1 MAISQQ
7 FAPPFKLIAP
17 FFIISLVIFIAAI
30 IFLFGYDVT
39 NMAITDNFVLSFVH
53 LFLLGFVMMGIFGA
67 MAQLVPVVLEVE
79 HFAVELYYVIYPL
92 LFIATIMMV
101 FGFYNYPLLL
111 SFGGVIAF
119 ISFAI
124 FLFETFMTLLKVKK
138 QSFVSLSVI
147 ISNLF
152 LLFGLIAGLLM
163 AFGFS
168 GFISVDFQSLLRI
181 HIFLVFFGYVG
192 VTIMGMSYILI
203 PMFWLSHSFDV
214 RFLHYGIGILSS
226 AVVVVVFGELFHFKS
241 LFAVGFILSIIA
253 FSLYLYEIY
262 LIYATRV
269 RMQKDIYFY
278 YIVYFMVSFFAAISL
293 AISYYFIDNETILKL
308 FSFVVLFG
316 VVSSLI
322 VGHLYKIVP
331 FLIWFERF
339 SPLVGKEQVP
349 MLADMVPER
358 SANFTFYFHL
368 VGFLLVCIS
377 LVFGLSEIFKA
388 GCSFMVIGAI
398 FLLKDIVYMIN
409 FKG

>member
-39 NMAITDNFVLSFVH
+39 NMTITDNFVLSFVH

-241 LFAVGFILSIIA
+241 LL
-253 FSLYLYEIY
+253 
-262 LIYATRV
+262 
-269 RMQKDIYFY
+269 Q
-278 YIVYFMVSFFAAISL
+278 
-293 AISYYFIDNETILKL
+293 
-308 FSFVVLFG
+308 
-316 VVSSLI
+316 
-322 VGHLYKIVP
+322 
-331 FLIWFERF
+331 
-339 SPLVGKEQVP
+339 
-349 MLADMVPER
+349 
-358 SANFTFYFHL
+358 
-368 VGFLLVCIS
+368 
-377 LVFGLSEIFKA
+377 
-388 GCSFMVIGAI
+388 
-398 FLLKDIVYMIN
+398 
-409 FKG
+409 